1 MIEATRAQVGK
12 LVADLAPDA
21 FAGVLLAER
30 VTAWRETANAYT
42 ASQAGFAYDGY
53 RQLKLLSVLNTTSE
67 LFRELCEFAP
77 GAWQADAVGYLV
89 NQWARRSGVLPPR
102 QNSGLTGA
110 AEDAAQWTRFL
121 RRFDIDF
128 RRRRLRFVVQNL
140 NRLYSRLGDGEL
152 EGLSAERLDRIKAQ
166 LYRQLDAIRIET
178 GGRVPDPATLSLK
191 AALKNFDLKA
201 FESDME
207 AGAELTSQQEETLDD
222 ALSNL
227 AEHLDLAGFDASA
240 DMLFAEISAEDLPE
254 TVTRELLTAYIGF
267 AFWDVLTFSIT
278 SWRDLGEFDEIRID
292 RISPDDATSI
302 RGGGAAATLKGIE
315 FGHFGAFFS
324 RLHRENDYLWG
335 RLHGA
340 ERMIDLLYDAAS
352 HEDATDDLDRRALK
366 KTIFNTILEAE
377 AGHLKASG
385 ALIATVRAE
394 IAAL

>member
-1 MIEATRAQVGK
+1 
-12 LVADLAPDA
+12 
-21 FAGVLLAER
+21 
-30 VTAWRETANAYT
+30 
-42 ASQAGFAYDGY
+42 
-53 RQLKLLSVLNTTSE
+53 
-67 LFRELCEFAP
+67 
-77 GAWQADAVGYLV
+77 
-89 NQWARRSGVLPPR
+89 
-102 QNSGLTGA
+102 
-110 AEDAAQWTRFL
+110 
-121 RRFDIDF
+121 
-128 RRRRLRFVVQNL
+128 
-140 NRLYSRLGDGEL
+140 
-152 EGLSAERLDRIKAQ
+152 
-166 LYRQLDAIRIET
+166 
-178 GGRVPDPATLSLK
+178 
-191 AALKNFDLKA
+191 
-201 FESDME
+201 ME

-267 AFWDVLTFSIT
+267 AFWDVLTFLIT

-302 RGGGAAATLKGIE
+302 RSGGAAATLKGIE

-352 HEDATDDLDRRALK
+352 HEGATDDLDRRALK

-385 ALIATVRAE
+385 ALIATLRAE